1 MSVCYQIH
9 TSRTYITKQ
18 ILENDEKF
26 TLLELKF
33 RILGRGVHCQSVIQ
47 SNYKYVDRYNGNLVR
62 FEIQSV
68 FVFGNK

>member
-33 RILGRGVHCQSVIQ
+33 RILSRGVHCQSVIQ